1 MQNIIKKRLHQ
12 QNPTVSQSV
21 LNSTSASS
29 SSATSSSSTTN
40 ASLPTSASSASSNG
54 QSQQRPTQPQQQPRQ
69 PLRNQAEPDPFET
82 RSYMYD
88 IVIAV
93 IVGII
98 ALLLYR
104 RFSIAIDVPPPEAVP
119 PE

>member
-1 MQNIIKKRLHQ
+1 MQSIIKKRLHQ

-29 SSATSSSSTTN
+29 SSTSSSSTPN
-40 ASLPTSASSASSNG
+40 ASIPTSSTSTASSNR
-54 QSQQRPTQPQQQPRQ
+54 QSQQRPNQPQPRQQQ
-69 PLRNQAEPDPFET
+69 PLRNRAEPDPFET

-88 IVIAV
+88 IIIAV

-104 RFSIAIDVPPPEAVP
+104 RFSIAMDIPPPEAVP
-119 PE
+119 PD